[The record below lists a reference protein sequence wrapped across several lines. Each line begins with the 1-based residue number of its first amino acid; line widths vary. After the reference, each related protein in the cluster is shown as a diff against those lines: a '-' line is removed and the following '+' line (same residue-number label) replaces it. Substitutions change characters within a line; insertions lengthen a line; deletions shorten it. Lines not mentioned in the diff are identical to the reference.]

1 MSSTTPSVRL
11 PDTAVSVPIVYGSC
25 AFYLGK
31 KAHETATHKWTL
43 FVRGPNGEDL
53 SVFISKVAF
62 SLHESFAE
70 PVRIIEKPPF
80 EVTELGWGEFAA
92 KIRLF
97 FKDPEEQPIDIVHII
112 KLYPQNGQGQS
123 SQSMQQG
130 SQIELP
136 KASQLSA
143 KHAGLGWGMSSYH
156 AGNIKTIG
164 HGGATLGFLSM
175 LQVIPEQN
183 AAFAILI
190 NGFRSS
196 ALGGLTT
203 DLLSAIT
210 GLDLKEPEP
219 ASTVP
224 IAELE
229 QIVGEYECL
238 DTLIKVTSSDGK
250 LMANI
255 LYKIDPLP
263 PLDVELRHVEELSFA
278 AYNGK
283 GERCL
288 VIAFLKP
295 NESGVPQYVFNGG
308 RLNRR
313 IN

>member
-130 SQIELP
+130 SSTQQSSRKPVMSETYDEVVFAEPTSHFRQKLLSYVPPPIQPIQSNQAAKPEAIIDP
-136 KASQLSA
+136 ITGVAIAPTSQTAAALNPMAEHYTVFDEERDIIAIMGAQQHLLREIDIA
-143 KHAGLGWGMSSYH
+143 KTKL
-156 AGNIKTIG
+156 
-164 HGGATLGFLSM
+164 ATL
-175 LQVIPEQN
+175 
-183 AAFAILI
+183 
-190 NGFRSS
+190 
-196 ALGGLTT
+196 
-203 DLLSAIT
+203 D
-210 GLDLKEPEP
+210 
-219 ASTVP
+219 
-224 IAELE
+224 AEVVYL
-229 QIVGEYECL
+229 
-238 DTLIKVTSSDGK
+238 
-250 LMANI
+250 
-255 LYKIDPLP
+255 
-263 PLDVELRHVEELSFA
+263 
-278 AYNGK
+278 
-283 GERCL
+283 
-288 VIAFLKP
+288 
-295 NESGVPQYVFNGG
+295 NGG
-308 RLNRR
+308 NN
-313 IN
+313 IDVQY